1 MRESFVFIVG
11 KPVDEPSD
19 VAMSLHDSLSRMP
32 CKRKYLIKMMA
43 VKAGQRK
50 KRRGVLYIIS
60 ASAVEG
66 RLLVHAGLAT
76 ETEII
81 SPHVWNSYPICTNSR
96 ICLCLSNDD
105 EHVCCHAALLCLWLQ
120 PTKAIGL
127 HDGGQRYLLPIDCY
141 KPTCYMYG
149 PSLSITERSVD
160 MCTVHSFKNKLN

>member
-19 VAMSLHDSLSRMP
+19 VAMSLHDSLSRTA
-32 CKRKYLIKMMA
+32 CKRKYLISSESAADESGAK
-43 VKAGQRK
+43 K

-81 SPHVWNSYPICTNSR
+81 SMGGIGMQPP
-96 ICLCLSNDD
+96 CL
-105 EHVCCHAALLCLWLQ
+105 E
-120 PTKAIGL
+120 
-127 HDGGQRYLLPIDCY
+127 
-141 KPTCYMYG
+141 YG
-149 PSLSITERSVD
+149 SHP
-160 MCTVHSFKNKLN
+160 